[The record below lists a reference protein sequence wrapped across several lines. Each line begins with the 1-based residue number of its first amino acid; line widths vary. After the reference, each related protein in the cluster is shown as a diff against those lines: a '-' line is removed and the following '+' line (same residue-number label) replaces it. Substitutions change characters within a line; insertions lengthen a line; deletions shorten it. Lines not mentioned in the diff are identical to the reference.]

1 MTVVWEAVAQDDMDE
16 VYKRRKNFAGV
27 RSAIAFEQRI
37 HDLIESID
45 IGLIS
50 HLPEFP
56 FAPECKALV
65 GSSHFIIYSRTNGV
79 TTIARIRGVEP

>member
-1 MTVVWEAVAQDDMDE
+1 MTVVWKAKARDDLKC
-16 VYKRRKNFAGV
+16 VYERRKNFAGV
-27 RSAIAFEQRI
+27 RSAMVFEQRI

-56 FAPECKALV
+56 PAPECRALV

-79 TTIARIRGVEP
+79 TTIARVRGVEP